1 LIELKDWKNKGETIH
16 KLNIHEELIGLM
28 IHDFRQENNEQLIC
42 IFKSG
47 KVTGLNMY
55 EEAKKIEKKQ
65 VADEIKLE
73 MQDIETLQNEKLNL
87 EFEVNQL
94 RERIAAAAINK
105 NEDEGN
111 EEILAKNFNFKTFL
125 HH

>member
-1 LIELKDWKNKGETIH
+1 
-16 KLNIHEELIGLM
+16 M